1 MQSGDQI
8 EPIRFPDVDPSELPP
23 NSNFSMAAGDFLEVY
38 QEPGRS
44 CDFNEP
50 IISCLVWSCDLNKP
64 IISILGW
71 LCDLNDP
78 IISIEYVT

>member
-50 IISCLVWSCDLNKP
+50 IISCLVWSCDLNKA
-64 IISILGW
+64 IKSITQRS
-71 LCDLNDP
+71 CDLNKSF
-78 IISIEYVT
+78 ISIVYVT